1 LDEHVRASSAGAAFA
16 AQASRDFA
24 KANGLVLQLDALKSI
39 SAADFGSKSAAAK
52 RVHVCYM
59 FVNAAHFISKL

>member
-39 SAADFGSKSAAAK
+39 SAADFGSKSA
-52 RVHVCYM
+52 VHVCYM